1 MYNLQRDPITL
12 PRRVPRE
19 RDVRVDTAR
28 QLARYSQH
36 VLLTVLCPSNYNN
49 KRITR
54 VTLKIPARLTL
65 SNWIPFGIVNLRNVY
80 NYDYLCKFTIY

>member
-28 QLARYSQH
+28 QLAPVFAARA
-36 VLLTVLCPSNYNN
+36 
-49 KRITR
+49 IDG
-54 VTLKIPARLTL
+54 TLP
-65 SNWIPFGIVNLRNVY
+65 
-80 NYDYLCKFTIY
+80 D